1 MGCGR
6 QVSWKSEGGLSQPG
20 RMGKLLWAPPRAGA
34 LLSSSQ
40 GDSSVLKLKA
50 KLNQERKPTQGTE
63 AIFSSR
69 WRWWR
74 SSDKV
79 HRACGPP
86 VLLPRGSLGAWPIPR
101 VPSPGAGS
109 DLLSVRH
116 FFLYRLCPSE
126 LNGPYFQGRLSQ
138 AESGRAPGT
147 PCVPDPHPLTQDFF

>member
-74 SSDKV
+74 SSDKC
-79 HRACGPP
+79 AGP
-86 VLLPRGSLGAWPIPR
+86 VAHLSLCLGALWGR
-101 VPSPGAGS
+101 GQFRESP
-109 DLLSVRH
+109 
-116 FFLYRLCPSE
+116 PQE
-126 LNGPYFQGRLSQ
+126 QGQTCSQ
-138 AESGRAPGT
+138 
-147 PCVPDPHPLTQDFF
+147 